1 MIKGLFFWLFACAVV
16 YSHYTAY
23 VQAEEVDAEGIYA
36 QYLNV
41 EPGDMK
47 GKSSDDAWELRK
59 PDRYRNVEM
68 NTFGRIQL
76 RAPFAAEDATIVP
89 IQIKVGV
96 SQHTNKHDIKR
107 ISIYIDK
114 NPDMHVATFNF
125 TSLAG
130 KAELYVRVRVNE
142 NSFIRAIAETTDGR
156 FWESKSFVRA
166 RGACS
171 APPPVSI
178 EDSKSRIGKMKLK
191 VYGLRLNKP
200 TLVKL
205 QIYHPQITGFQPV
218 KIGGKG
224 IPPAYYINTITASFN
239 GKKIFSAETGYSIS
253 MDPAIGFYFVPDGAG
268 TLKITATDTKGKI
281 YEHLHELG
289 GS

>member
-1 MIKGLFFWLFACAVV
+1 MIRALFWIWFCAVV
-16 YSHYTAY
+16 YTHYTMY
-23 VQAEEVDAEGIYA
+23 VQAEEVTATGTYA

-41 EPGDMK
+41 EPGDLK
-47 GKSSDDAWELRK
+47 GQSSDEAWELRK
-59 PDRYRNVEM
+59 PDRYKSVEM

-76 RAPFAAEDATIVP
+76 KAPYAAEDATIVP
-89 IQIKVGV
+89 IRIKVGV
-96 SQHTNKHDIKR
+96 NQKPTKHDIKR

-125 TSLAG
+125 TSLSG
-130 KAELYVRVRVNE
+130 KAELYMRVRVNE
-142 NSFIRAIAETTDGR
+142 NSFIRAIAETSDGK

-178 EDSKSRIGKMKLK
+178 EDSKTRMGKMRLK
-191 VYGLRLNKP
+191 VYDLEYDSP

-205 QIYHPQITGFQPV
+205 QIFHPQITGFQPV

-224 IPPAYYINTITASFN
+224 IPPAFYINTITATFN
-239 GKKIFSAETGYSIS
+239 GEQIFNAETSYAIS
-253 MDPAIGFYFVPDGAG
+253 MDPAIAFYFVPDGEG
-268 TLKITATDTKGKI
+268 ILKITATDTKENI
-281 YEHLHELG
+281 YEHEHEVRR
-289 GS
+289 

>member
-1 MIKGLFFWLFACAVV
+1 MIRALFWIWLCAVV
-16 YSHYTAY
+16 YAHFTVY
-23 VQAEEVDAEGIYA
+23 VQAEEVTATGTYA

-41 EPGDMK
+41 EPGDLK
-47 GKSSDDAWELRK
+47 GQSSDEAWELRK
-59 PDRYRNVEM
+59 PDRYRKVEM

-76 RAPFAAEDATIVP
+76 RAPYAAEDATIVP
-89 IQIKVGV
+89 IRIKVGIN
-96 SQHTNKHDIKR
+96 QDTNKHDIKR

-130 KAELYVRVRVNE
+130 KAELYMRVRVNE

-224 IPPAYYINTITASFN
+224 IPPAYYINTISATFN
-239 GKKIFSAETGYSIS
+239 GETIFNAETSYALS

-281 YEHLHELG
+281 YEHEHEVG
-289 GS
+289 GT

>member
-1 MIKGLFFWLFACAVV
+1 MIKELFFWLFACAVV
-16 YSHYTAY
+16 YSHYTMY
-23 VQAEEVDAEGIYA
+23 VQADEVDAEGIYA

-96 SQHTNKHDIKR
+96 NQHTNKHDIKR

-218 KIGGKG
+218 RLGGGG

-239 GKKIFSAETGYSIS
+239 GKKIFNAETGYAIS
-253 MDPAIGFYFVPDGAG
+253 MDPAIGFYFVPDGVG
-268 TLKITATDTKGKI
+268 TLKITATDTKGNI

>member
-1 MIKGLFFWLFACAVV
+1 MHACL
-16 YSHYTAY
+16 YTRTH
-23 VQAEEVDAEGIYA
+23 IYIS
-36 QYLNV
+36 Y
-41 EPGDMK
+41 
-47 GKSSDDAWELRK
+47 
-59 PDRYRNVEM
+59 
-68 NTFGRIQL
+68 
-76 RAPFAAEDATIVP
+76 
-89 IQIKVGV
+89 
-96 SQHTNKHDIKR
+96 TNKHDIKR

-130 KAELYVRVRVNE
+130 KAELYMRVRVNE

-224 IPPAYYINTITASFN
+224 IPPAYYINTISATFN
-239 GKKIFSAETGYSIS
+239 GEPIFNAETSYALS

-281 YEHLHELG
+281 YEHEHEVG
-289 GS
+289 R

>member
-1 MIKGLFFWLFACAVV
+1 MLFELVSSFSPAGDQPQAIDSLTRGIKDNMKHQTLLGVTG
-16 YSHYTAY
+16 SGKTYTLA
-23 VQAEEVDAEGIYA
+23 
-36 QYLNV
+36 NV
-41 EPGDMK
+41 
-47 GKSSDDAWELRK
+47 
-59 PDRYRNVEM
+59 
-68 NTFGRIQL
+68 
-76 RAPFAAEDATIVP
+76 
-89 IQIKVGV
+89 
-96 SQHTNKHDIKR
+96 
-107 ISIYIDK
+107 
-114 NPDMHVATFNF
+114 
-125 TSLAG
+125 
-130 KAELYVRVRVNE
+130 
-142 NSFIRAIAETTDGR
+142 IA
-156 FWESKSFVRA
+156 SV
-166 RGACS
+166 
-171 APPPVSI
+171 
-178 EDSKSRIGKMKLK
+178 
-191 VYGLRLNKP
+191 NKP